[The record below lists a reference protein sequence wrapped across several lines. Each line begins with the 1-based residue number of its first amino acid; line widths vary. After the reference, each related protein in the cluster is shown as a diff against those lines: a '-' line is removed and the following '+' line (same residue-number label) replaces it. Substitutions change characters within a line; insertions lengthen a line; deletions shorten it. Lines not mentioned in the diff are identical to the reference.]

1 MSQTFHGS
9 CLCGALRY
17 RLSSPPRALS
27 HCHCGQ
33 CRKAH
38 RAAFASYGSVPV
50 ADLHIDR
57 GADLL
62 ATFSSS
68 PRRAPALLLALWLAA
83 VLVKERRQVRR
94 LGIGRPRQPG
104 HALPSGETEACPGR
118 VDGLLVPDRRSL
130 ATAGLKP
137 AVADSVAAVFT
148 VRIHF
153 AACAVVFA
161 C

>member
-27 HCHCGQ
+27 HCHCSQCRKARHCSQ

-38 RAAFASYGSVPV
+38 GAAFASYGSVPV

-62 ATFSSS
+62 AAFSSS
-68 PRRAPALLLALWLAA
+68 PA
-83 VLVKERRQVRR
+83 VLRRFCSRCGSPLFWSRSEGKFADWVSVALGSLDTPFPSEKQKHVQVASMACWYR
-94 LGIGRPRQPG
+94 IADHWPRQ
-104 HALPSGETEACPGR
+104 
-118 VDGLLVPDRRSL
+118 D
-130 ATAGLKP
+130 
-137 AVADSVAAVFT
+137 
-148 VRIHF
+148 
-153 AACAVVFA
+153 
-161 C
+161 

>member
-27 HCHCGQ
+27 HRHCSQ

-38 RAAFASYGSVPV
+38 GAAFASYGSVPV

-62 ATFSSS
+62 AAFSSS
-68 PRRAPALLLALWLAA
+68 PPCSGASARAAARRC
-83 VLVKERRQVRR
+83 
-94 LGIGRPRQPG
+94 
-104 HALPSGETEACPGR
+104 SGWQSEG
-118 VDGLLVPDRRSL
+118 
-130 ATAGLKP
+130 KF
-137 AVADSVAAVFT
+137 ADWVSVALGSLDTPFPSEKQKHVQVASMACWY
-148 VRIHF
+148 RIADDWPRF
-153 AACAVVFA
+153 D
-161 C
+161 

>member
-27 HCHCGQ
+27 HCHCSQ

-38 RAAFASYGSVPV
+38 GAAFASYGSVPV

-62 ATFSSS
+62 AAFSSS
-68 PRRAPALLLALWLAA
+68 PA
-83 VLVKERRQVRR
+83 VLRRFCSRCGSPLFWSR
-94 LGIGRPRQPG
+94 
-104 HALPSGETEACPGR
+104 SEGEF
-118 VDGLLVPDRRSL
+118 
-130 ATAGLKP
+130 
-137 AVADSVAAVFT
+137 ADWVSVALGSLDTPFP
-148 VRIHF
+148 
-153 AACAVVFA
+153 AAKQKHVQVAS
-161 C
+161 